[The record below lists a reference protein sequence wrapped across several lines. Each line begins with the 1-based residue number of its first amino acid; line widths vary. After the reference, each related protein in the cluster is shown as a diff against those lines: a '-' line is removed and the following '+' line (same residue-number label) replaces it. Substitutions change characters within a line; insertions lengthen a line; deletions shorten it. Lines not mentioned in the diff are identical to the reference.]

1 MSKKMSDKN
10 KSLILI
16 GAILLLF
23 VTCFLSG
30 FFIGKGS
37 NNKSITEYQNTID
50 KLTESNKIL
59 RESNNGLKDLN
70 TELSDGINKLSE
82 YNEQLR
88 ESNNRLAGN
97 LREANGII
105 SDIGKGIAETD
116 SNIEGIIRELD
127 SVIEEIKNSGDSE

>member
-1 MSKKMSDKN
+1 MSKKISDKN

-16 GAILLLF
+16 GVILFLF
-23 VTCFLSG
+23 ITCFFSG
-30 FFIGKGS
+30 FLVGKGS
-37 NNKSITEYQNTID
+37 NNKSIIEYQNTID
-50 KLTESNKIL
+50 KLAESNRIL
-59 RESNNGLKDLN
+59 QESNNGLRDLN
-70 TELSDGINKLSE
+70 TELTDGIDKLTK

-127 SVIEEIKNSGDSE
+127 SVIEEIRNSGDSE